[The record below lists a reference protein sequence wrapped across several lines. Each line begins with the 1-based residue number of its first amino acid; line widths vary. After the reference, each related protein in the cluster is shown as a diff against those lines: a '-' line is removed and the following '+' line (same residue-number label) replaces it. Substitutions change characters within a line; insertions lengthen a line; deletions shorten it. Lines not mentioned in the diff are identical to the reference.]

1 MEIDFDKLKNKEY
14 PKDLEDYYTEVKLS
28 NESRAKT
35 NLKYEYD
42 EIHNILRVDKNRDV
56 LFKLKKSIN
65 FPEDVKTKQDVDQY
79 IYNSQT
85 CISLDYDKSVAIID
99 GIEIPLEN
107 FVLDKTGESGKFE
120 YKLCPVEFDENDFIK
135 WTLKYKISEK
145 EINLVRVANSKSAY
159 TKKYEYLSQ
168 HLRVTIFISKTDD
181 IKITVGTRFEDKVN
195 LELLLESLAIQ
206 IAFLEKELSIN
217 GVELSKIDSST
228 KPGDEEKIIRIKEM
242 FNFWHNVRLLE
253 KELKTEFII
262 ELPLDDET
270 LQNLEKLIISFVY
283 REVYRETYKINNINL
298 KFNSIDEMYSSIDEI
313 KKNGNSSIHWREPQ
327 DYNILGSTLNIYK
340 YFGAFNFEVYSII
353 PDEETTTLQIK
364 LKEKNDDKMIIVSK
378 FILENEVIQNL
389 SQVDTP
395 KYWMEYRDRIKS
407 SNL

>member
-1 MEIDFDKLKNKEY
+1 MQQN
-14 PKDLEDYYTEVKLS
+14 P
-28 NESRAKT
+28 
-35 NLKYEYD
+35 
-42 EIHNILRVDKNRDV
+42 
-56 LFKLKKSIN
+56 
-65 FPEDVKTKQDVDQY
+65 
-79 IYNSQT
+79 
-85 CISLDYDKSVAIID
+85 
-99 GIEIPLEN
+99 
-107 FVLDKTGESGKFE
+107 
-120 YKLCPVEFDENDFIK
+120 
-135 WTLKYKISEK
+135 
-145 EINLVRVANSKSAY
+145 
-159 TKKYEYLSQ
+159 KKYEYLSQ

-353 PDEETTTLQIK
+353 PDEETISLKIK
-364 LKEKNDDKMIIVSK
+364 LKEKNNNRMIIVSK
-378 FILENEVIQNL
+378 FILENEIIENL
-389 SQVDTP
+389 YNKDTP
-395 KYWMEYRDRIKS
+395 KFWIEYRDRIKS
-407 SNL
+407 SN